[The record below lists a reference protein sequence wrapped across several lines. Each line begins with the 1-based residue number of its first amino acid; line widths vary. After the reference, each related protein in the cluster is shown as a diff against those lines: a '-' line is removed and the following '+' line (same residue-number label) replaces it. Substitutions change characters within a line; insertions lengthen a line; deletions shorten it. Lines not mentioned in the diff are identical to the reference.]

1 MSAKLGDV
9 ADDMITAVLSRQY
22 GIPSVNLE
30 LFQIDASV
38 LRLIPQ
44 EVAQKYSV
52 LPLSRVGATLTLA
65 MVDPTNVF
73 AMDDIKFMTGLN
85 VEPVVVAEASM
96 QEAISKYYGHSR
108 EIDLASVV
116 VEQSVLE
123 TLPTLGANGGITNA
137 DLVSLDSIDFQH
149 SEGVEDVEVVEDNE
163 EIDLTTLSRMSA
175 DAPVVRLVNVLL
187 VDALRRG
194 ASDIHVEPYEKEL
207 RIRFRIDGVLYDV
220 MHPPLKLRDALI
232 SRVKIMAKLDIS
244 EKRLPQDGRIKIK
257 VKVDARSREL
267 DFRVSTLPTLFG
279 EKVVL
284 RLLDK
289 ENLMLDMTKLG
300 FEEASLI
307 KFKRNIS
314 KPYGMVLVTGPT
326 GSGKTNTLYSALQ
339 SLNTVDTNIMTA
351 EDPVEFNLVGINQ
364 VQMKEQIGLNFA
376 AALRAF
382 LRQDP
387 NIILVGEIR
396 DFETAEIAIKAAL
409 TGHMVL
415 STLHTNDAPST
426 ISRLMNMG
434 IEPFLVATSV
444 NLIQAQRL
452 IRRVCKDC
460 KQEHPTPPEALAEIG
475 FSEEET
481 KTLKTYKGKGCTTCN
496 NTGYKGRVGLY
507 EVMEITDEI
516 RELILI
522 GASALELRRKAIDDG
537 MITLRESGLHKVRAG
552 ITTVEEVVRAPFAGT
567 APKVAAAP
575 TTALPLPAGW
585 NTLAAAP
592 NGEMKFRAS
601 GNGADKAAL
610 SVVALSKP
618 VPGYLTAREQRRI
631 LGGVSFTDLRRTV
644 IDKMIAAGGWV
655 SNDYEREVG
664 GRRVFIV
671 TAQTPADGR
680 SSDKALYFYF
690 TEVNGRIYSLSTEA
704 NVQSAERMAAEAEQF
719 ISTLH

>member
-1 MSAKLGDV
+1 MSAKLGEILVRENLISPQHLREALDYQREHGGRLGFNLV
-9 ADDMITAVLSRQY
+9 KLGLISDDMITAVLSRQY

-30 LFQIDASV
+30 LFNIEPAV
-38 LRLIPQ
+38 IGLIPQ
-44 EVAQKYSV
+44 EVAQKHSV

-73 AMDDIKFMTGLN
+73 ALDDVKFMTGLN
-85 VEPVVVAEASM
+85 VEPVVVAEGSV
-96 QEAISKYYGHSR
+96 QQAIAKYYGSSR
-108 EIDLASVV
+108 EIELASSA
-116 VEQSVLE
+116 VEEVSS
-123 TLPTLGANGGITNA
+123 LPSANGNGAITHA
-137 DLVSLDSIDFQH
+137 DLVSLDSIDFETGQ
-149 SEGVEDVEVVEDNE
+149 SEDVEVVEDNE
-163 EIDLTTLSRMSA
+163 EIDLSTLSKMSE

-187 VDALRRG
+187 VDSLRRG

-232 SRVKIMAKLDIS
+232 SRIKIMSKLDIS

-257 VKVDARSREL
+257 VKVDSRSREL

-289 ENLMLDMTKLG
+289 QNLMLDMTKLG
-300 FEEASLI
+300 FEPESLT

-351 EDPVEFNLVGINQ
+351 EDPVEFNLPGINQ

-376 AALRAF
+376 AALRSF

-409 TGHMVL
+409 TGHLVL

-452 IRRVCKDC
+452 IRRICKDC
-460 KQEHPTPPEALAEIG
+460 KNEHQTPVEALVEVGLKADEA
-475 FSEEET
+475 
-481 KTLKTYKGKGCTTCN
+481 KALKTYKGKGCATCN
-496 NTGYKGRVGLY
+496 NTGYKGRIGLY

-522 GASALELRRKAIDDG
+522 GASALELRKKAIDDG
-537 MITLRESGLHKVRAG
+537 MITLRESGLFKIRAG
-552 ITTVEEVVRAPFAGT
+552 LTTVEEVVRET
-567 APKVAAAP
+567 VA
-575 TTALPLPAGW
+575 
-585 NTLAAAP
+585 
-592 NGEMKFRAS
+592 
-601 GNGADKAAL
+601 
-610 SVVALSKP
+610 
-618 VPGYLTAREQRRI
+618 
-631 LGGVSFTDLRRTV
+631 
-644 IDKMIAAGGWV
+644 
-655 SNDYEREVG
+655 
-664 GRRVFIV
+664 
-671 TAQTPADGR
+671 
-680 SSDKALYFYF
+680 
-690 TEVNGRIYSLSTEA
+690 
-704 NVQSAERMAAEAEQF
+704 
-719 ISTLH
+719 

>member
-1 MSAKLGDV
+1 MSAKLGEILVRENLISPQHLREALDYQREHGGRLGFNLV
-9 ADDMITAVLSRQY
+9 KLGLVSDDMITAVLSRQY

-30 LFQIDASV
+30 LFQIDAQV
-38 LRLIPQ
+38 LHLIPQ

-52 LPLSRVGATLTLA
+52 LPLSRVGASLTLA

-73 AMDDIKFMTGLN
+73 AMDDVKFMTGLN
-85 VEPVVVAEASM
+85 VEPVVVAEASI
-96 QEAISKYYGHSR
+96 QLAISKYYGTTK
-108 EIDLASVV
+108 EIELSSIAEDEVV
-116 VEQSVLE
+116 FEAAGSK
-123 TLPTLGANGGITNA
+123 GSNGGITHA
-137 DLVSLDSIDFQH
+137 DLVSLDTIDFDTDRT
-149 SEGVEDVEVVEDNE
+149 EDVEVVEDNE
-163 EIDLTTLSRMSA
+163 EIDLTTLSRISE

-220 MHPPLKLRDALI
+220 MRPPLKMRDALI

-244 EKRLPQDGRIKIK
+244 EKRLPQDGRIKVK

-300 FEEASLI
+300 FEPESLV
-307 KFKRNIS
+307 KFQRNIS

-339 SLNTVDTNIMTA
+339 SLNTIQTNIMTA
-351 EDPVEFNLVGINQ
+351 EDPVEFNLMGINQ

-409 TGHMVL
+409 TGHLVL

-460 KQEHPTPPEALAEIG
+460 KRENPTPPEALIEVGFTAEDA
-475 FSEEET
+475 
-481 KTLKTYKGKGCTTCN
+481 KALKTYKGKGCSTCN
-496 NTGYKGRVGLY
+496 NTGYKGRIGLY
-507 EVMEITDEI
+507 EVMEVNDDI

-522 GASALELRRKAIDDG
+522 GASSLELRKKAIEDG
-537 MITLRESGLHKVRAG
+537 MITLRESGLQKVRAG
-552 ITTVEEVVRAPFAGT
+552 ITTLEEVVRET
-567 APKVAAAP
+567 VA
-575 TTALPLPAGW
+575 
-585 NTLAAAP
+585 
-592 NGEMKFRAS
+592 
-601 GNGADKAAL
+601 
-610 SVVALSKP
+610 
-618 VPGYLTAREQRRI
+618 
-631 LGGVSFTDLRRTV
+631 
-644 IDKMIAAGGWV
+644 
-655 SNDYEREVG
+655 
-664 GRRVFIV
+664 
-671 TAQTPADGR
+671 
-680 SSDKALYFYF
+680 
-690 TEVNGRIYSLSTEA
+690 
-704 NVQSAERMAAEAEQF
+704 
-719 ISTLH
+719 

>member
-1 MSAKLGDV
+1 MSAKLGEILVRENLISPQHLREALDYQREHGGRLGFNLV
-9 ADDMITAVLSRQY
+9 KLGLVSDDMITAVLSRQY

-30 LFQIDASV
+30 LFQIDQQV
-38 LRLIPQ
+38 LHLIPQ

-52 LPLSRVGATLTLA
+52 LPLSRVGASLTLA

-73 AMDDIKFMTGLN
+73 AMDDVKFMTGLN
-85 VEPVVVAEASM
+85 VEPVVVAEASI
-96 QEAISKYYGHSR
+96 QQAISKYYGGSK
-108 EIDLASVV
+108 EIELSAMGADEVV
-116 VEQSVLE
+116 FE
-123 TLPTLGANGGITNA
+123 GAVTKNPNGGITHA
-137 DLVSLDSIDFQH
+137 DLVSLDTIDFDQDRA
-149 SEGVEDVEVVEDNE
+149 EDVEVVEDNE
-163 EIDLTTLSRMSA
+163 EIDLTTLSRISE

-220 MHPPLKLRDALI
+220 MRPPLKMRDALI

-300 FEEASLI
+300 FEPESLV
-307 KFKRNIS
+307 KFQRNIS

-339 SLNTVDTNIMTA
+339 SLNTVQTNIMTA
-351 EDPVEFNLVGINQ
+351 EDPVEFNLMGINQ

-409 TGHMVL
+409 TGHLVL

-452 IRRVCKDC
+452 IRRICKDC
-460 KQEHPTPPEALAEIG
+460 KRDAPMPPEALMEVG
-475 FSEEET
+475 FSADEA
-481 KTLKTYKGKGCTTCN
+481 KALKTYKGKGCSTCN
-496 NTGYKGRVGLY
+496 NTGYKGRIGLY
-507 EVMEITDEI
+507 EVMEVNDEI

-522 GASALELRRKAIDDG
+522 GASSLELRKKAIEDG

-552 ITTVEEVVRAPFAGT
+552 LTTLEEVVRET
-567 APKVAAAP
+567 VA
-575 TTALPLPAGW
+575 
-585 NTLAAAP
+585 
-592 NGEMKFRAS
+592 
-601 GNGADKAAL
+601 
-610 SVVALSKP
+610 
-618 VPGYLTAREQRRI
+618 
-631 LGGVSFTDLRRTV
+631 
-644 IDKMIAAGGWV
+644 
-655 SNDYEREVG
+655 
-664 GRRVFIV
+664 
-671 TAQTPADGR
+671 
-680 SSDKALYFYF
+680 
-690 TEVNGRIYSLSTEA
+690 
-704 NVQSAERMAAEAEQF
+704 
-719 ISTLH
+719 

>member
-1 MSAKLGDV
+1 
-9 ADDMITAVLSRQY
+9 
-22 GIPSVNLE
+22 
-30 LFQIDASV
+30 
-38 LRLIPQ
+38 
-44 EVAQKYSV
+44 
-52 LPLSRVGATLTLA
+52 VGATLTLA

-73 AMDDIKFMTGLN
+73 AMDDVKFMTGLN
-85 VEPVVVAEASM
+85 VEPVVVAEASI
-96 QEAISKYYGHSR
+96 QQAIAKYYGTSR
-108 EIDLASVV
+108 EIELANVSN
-116 VEQSVLE
+116 EE
-123 TLPTLGANGGITNA
+123 PIYEAAGKGANGNGSITHA
-137 DLVSLDSIDFQH
+137 DLVSLDSIDFETGH
-149 SEGVEDVEVVEDNE
+149 ADEDVEVLEDNE
-163 EIDLTTLSRMSA
+163 EIDLSTLSRLSE

-232 SRVKIMAKLDIS
+232 SRVKIMSKLDIS

-257 VKVDARSREL
+257 VKVDSRSREL

-289 ENLMLDMTKLG
+289 QNLMLDMTKLG
-300 FEEASLI
+300 FEPESLT
-307 KFKRNIS
+307 KFQRNIA

-339 SLNTVDTNIMTA
+339 SLNTIETNIMTA
-351 EDPVEFNLVGINQ
+351 EDPVEFNLMGINQ

-376 AALRAF
+376 AALRSF

-409 TGHMVL
+409 TGHLVL

-460 KQEHPTPPEALAEIG
+460 KVEHPTPPEALVEVG
-475 FSEEET
+475 FTSLEA
-481 KTLKTYKGKGCTTCN
+481 KTIKTYKGKGCSTCN
-496 NTGYKGRVGLY
+496 NTGYKGRIGLY
-507 EVMEITDEI
+507 EVMEVTDDI

-522 GASALELRRKAIDDG
+522 GASALELRKKAIDDG
-537 MITLRESGLHKVRAG
+537 MITLRESGLHKIRGGV
-552 ITTVEEVVRAPFAGT
+552 TTIEEVVRET
-567 APKVAAAP
+567 VA
-575 TTALPLPAGW
+575 
-585 NTLAAAP
+585 
-592 NGEMKFRAS
+592 
-601 GNGADKAAL
+601 
-610 SVVALSKP
+610 
-618 VPGYLTAREQRRI
+618 
-631 LGGVSFTDLRRTV
+631 
-644 IDKMIAAGGWV
+644 
-655 SNDYEREVG
+655 
-664 GRRVFIV
+664 
-671 TAQTPADGR
+671 
-680 SSDKALYFYF
+680 
-690 TEVNGRIYSLSTEA
+690 
-704 NVQSAERMAAEAEQF
+704 
-719 ISTLH
+719 